1 MGGAVATRQ
10 GRNGREYA
18 DETAVNLRTK
28 QLYYSSVTLD
38 RARWATQA
46 VHEAL
51 SDTPVVVVNGARQV
65 GKTTLAR
72 GLAFGGTHQFVSLD
86 DPAARAFA
94 KADPRGFVDRNV
106 DTFVIDEV
114 QLEPALFR
122 AIKASVD
129 IDRRPGRFLLTGSSR
144 LLSAPDMADSLVGRV
159 EAVELWPFSQ
169 GEIDGRREGFVE
181 TIVQDLDSLLSITG
195 TGRQEVL
202 ERICRGGFPELI
214 ERRVDRRAAW
224 FNSYVTTT
232 IEKVVREIGDLER
245 LAEIPR
251 LLRLCAART
260 AGELN
265 IADVSNQLGIPA
277 RTGGA
282 YMARLS
288 SAFLV
293 QLIPAWA
300 TNLSAK
306 VVRKPKLA
314 IVDSGLAAHLT
325 GENPTRLADRP
336 TALGPLLETF
346 VVNELRSQ
354 IANGKTHSTM
364 WHFRDRG
371 GVEVDIVLELPDG
384 RVIGIEV
391 KATSSPVPTDLRGLR
406 FLRERLGARFVAG
419 VLLTLAPEAFRLGD
433 GLYALPVSA
442 LWQSHLRVH

>member
-1 MGGAVATRQ
+1 M
-10 GRNGREYA
+10 
-18 DETAVNLRTK
+18 
-28 QLYYSSVTLD
+28 
-38 RARWATQA
+38 
-46 VHEAL
+46 
-51 SDTPVVVVNGARQV
+51 
-65 GKTTLAR
+65 
-72 GLAFGGTHQFVSLD
+72 
-86 DPAARAFA
+86 
-94 KADPRGFVDRNV
+94 
-106 DTFVIDEV
+106 
-114 QLEPALFR
+114 
-122 AIKASVD
+122 
-129 IDRRPGRFLLTGSSR
+129 
-144 LLSAPDMADSLVGRV
+144 
-159 EAVELWPFSQ
+159 
-169 GEIDGRREGFVE
+169 
-181 TIVQDLDSLLSITG
+181 QDLDSLLSITG
-195 TGRQEVL
+195 TSRREVL

-282 YMARLS
+282 YLARLS

-314 IVDSGLAAHLT
+314 IVDSGLAAHLI
-325 GENPTRLADRP
+325 GENPTTLADRP

-354 IANGKTHSTM
+354 IANGTTHSTM

-371 GVEVDIVLELPDG
+371 GVEVDIVIELPDG

-391 KATSSPVPTDLRGLR
+391 KATSSPAPADLRGLR
-406 FLRERLGARFVAG
+406 FLQERLGARFVAG
-419 VLLTLAPEAFRLGD
+419 VLLTLAPDAFRLGD

-442 LWQSHLRVH
+442 LWQSHLPVP